1 VSLSTERAAA
11 GDAAKGR
18 KTMTAPQASPITL
31 SLFDLYKIG
40 PGPSSSHTIGPMR
53 AGGHFRRALAA
64 LSAEELLRGERIEVR
79 LYGSLSAT
87 GKGHGT
93 DRAVLAGLLGFDP
106 EQCEAR
112 VLEDLAEEPNK
123 AHRIAAGNREFLFS
137 LNDIRYEGTIHNFPW
152 NNTLIIALRGGRGA
166 SEEAE
171 TILRHVYYSVGGGFL
186 VVEGEEDPPRPAP
199 PHLYRTMEE
208 FCALLRRTNRSLSDL
223 LLDNERALTG
233 MDAAEVSHR
242 LDRIL
247 DVMEAAVDLG
257 LRTEGVLPGP
267 IGLRRKA
274 PILFRRSYSLQSDP
288 NHAVVL
294 LNAYALAAAEENAAG
309 HVVVTAPTLGS
320 SGVLPAVVTL
330 MARQGRI
337 PRELLRGGLLA
348 AALVGFLVKTGASI
362 SGAEVGCQG
371 EVGTASAMAAAFLAH
386 VNGYPVSV
394 LENAAEIALEHHLG
408 MTCDPVGGYVQIPC
422 IERNAMGAV
431 KAYNAYLLA
440 SCGDPSAQKVQL
452 DQVIRAL
459 AETGRDMSSRYKET
473 AEGGLAVC
481 FPQC

>member
-1 VSLSTERAAA
+1 MNVSQESSRT
-11 GDAAKGR
+11 
-18 KTMTAPQASPITL
+18 PITL

-53 AGGHFRRALAA
+53 AGGHFRRCLEA
-64 LSAEELLRGERIEVR
+64 LSPEELLRGERIEVR

-106 EQCEAR
+106 ESCAAS
-112 VLEDLAEEPNK
+112 VLEDLAGDPRK
-123 AHRIAAGNREFLFS
+123 AHAIAAGERRFLFS
-137 LNDIRYEGTIHNFPW
+137 LDDIRYEGTIHNFPW
-152 NNTLIIALRGGRGA
+152 SNTLVIALCGKGAPRG
-166 SEEAE
+166 EEAV
-171 TILRHVYYSVGGGFL
+171 LRHVYYSTGGGFL
-186 VVEGEEDPPRPAP
+186 VVEGEAQPSRSDPPHP
-199 PHLYRTMEE
+199 YRTMEE
-208 FCALLRRTNRSLSDL
+208 FKSLLRCTGCSLPSL
-223 LLDNERALTG
+223 LLTNEKALTG
-233 MDAAEVSHR
+233 LDAAEVHLR
-242 LDRIL
+242 LDRVL
-247 DVMEAAVDLG
+247 DVMDTAVDLG
-257 LRTEGVLPGP
+257 LRSEGVLPGP

-274 PILFRRSYSLQSDP
+274 PILLRRSYSLQSDP

-309 HVVVTAPTLGS
+309 HVVVTAPTMGS
-320 SGVLPAVVTL
+320 AGVLPAVVAL
-330 MARQGRI
+330 MARQGRL
-337 PRELLRGGLLA
+337 PRELLREGLLA
-348 AALVGFLVKTGASI
+348 AAVVGFLVKTGASI

-371 EVGTASAMAAAFLAH
+371 EVGTASAMAAAFLAY
-386 VNGYPVSV
+386 VNGYSVPV